1 MWFCGLVVLDIF
13 LTIFGEWA
21 SSSQSP
27 THSLQTAGL
36 VEAII
41 AGVVIAGASAARWT
55 GHRFGTTAAYKLAFL
70 LLLSAFVLVVLP
82 D

>member
-13 LTIFGEWA
+13 LTSLGAWA
-21 SSSQSP
+21 SSTQ
-27 THSLQTAGL
+27 SLQAAGL

-55 GHRFGTTAAYKLAFL
+55 GHRFGTTAGYKLAFL